1 MTYSKC
7 HFLWDWSFI
16 SKMTLLKQLL
26 KTEKLK
32 PLHQQSLICATPGSI
47 QNLVRQQY
55 LKIPTMQFIKI
66 TSVVLYQS
74 LGKQS
79 RKNLITLTK
88 NKEQKLV
95 EMQLETGLRGQQTVS
110 WLNGQESGASET
122 AILQEGKHLVL
133 CTSIKIIQTFILEL
147 SRN

>member
-1 MTYSKC
+1 M
-7 HFLWDWSFI
+7 
-16 SKMTLLKQLL
+16 QLL

-32 PLHQQSLICATPGSI
+32 TTPPTVPDLCNPGK
-47 QNLVRQQY
+47 Y
-55 LKIPTMQFIKI
+55 LEPREAAISQDTNDAVLKI

-95 EMQLETGLRGQQTVS
+95 EMQLQTGLRGQQTVS
-110 WLNGQESGASET
+110 WLNG
-122 AILQEGKHLVL
+122 
-133 CTSIKIIQTFILEL
+133 
-147 SRN
+147 